1 MEVKWNIGQICIVV
15 EKNLF
20 KVSIS
25 NNLLSACLIHQVNN
39 NLFKSLII

>member
-1 MEVKWNIGQICIVV
+1 MEVKWNISQICIVV

>member
-1 MEVKWNIGQICIVV
+1 MEVKWNVSQICVVV

-39 NLFKSLII
+39 NLFERLII

>member
-39 NLFKSLII
+39 NLFKSSII